1 MKTKLSEAEE
11 RIKLYESQGVISSSV
26 SPERDVSAPLINL
39 ESPVPP
45 ANPRHGLPTSP
56 SPTPTDPNKVLM
68 ICAMNYRIARNFRG
82 IQFSRKGCMQR
93 FCDLIFE
100 SSENVRLGLYF
111 ADLIFMVC
119 QSTAKIG
126 SLEISGYTVLC

>member
-11 RIKLYESQGVISSSV
+11 RIKLYESQGAISSSV

-56 SPTPTDPNKVLM
+56 SPTSTDPNKVVM
-68 ICAMNYRIARNFRG
+68 ICAMNYRIAGNFRG
-82 IQFSRKGCMQR
+82 IQFSRKGCMKR
-93 FCDLIFE
+93 FRDLIFKDGR
-100 SSENVRLGLYF
+100 SE
-111 ADLIFMVC
+111 
-119 QSTAKIG
+119 
-126 SLEISGYTVLC
+126 